1 MAFYVLTTTI
11 RTENGRNVWF
21 PIETPLSIEEL
32 RHSLAESGCILVTR
46 IETDRRGSTGEH
58 RIVGRVPFLGTLAG
72 IASIAALRLT
82 LTEDAA

>member
-1 MAFYVLTTTI
+1 MAFYVLTTTV

-21 PIETPLSIEEL
+21 PIETDLSIEDL
-32 RHSLAESGCILVTR
+32 RRTLAAEGCVLVTR

-82 LTEDAA
+82 LREGDA